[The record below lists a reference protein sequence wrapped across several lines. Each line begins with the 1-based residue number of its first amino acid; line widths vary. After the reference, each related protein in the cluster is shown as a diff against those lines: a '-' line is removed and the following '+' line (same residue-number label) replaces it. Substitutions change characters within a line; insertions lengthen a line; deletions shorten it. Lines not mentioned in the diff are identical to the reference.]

1 MKKTLI
7 IISIVLLTL
16 LTACNSSSKV
26 VDDYDTSQLS
36 ADFGDNEAY
45 EIGANAK
52 GMPVFKNHKKALQQA
67 QIDYKK
73 GFAATAKEHALKPI
87 SQRNYKNYMS
97 YAWQLETNDETVVQ
111 QGVMIAKFLD
121 IYENSFEK

>member
-7 IISIVLLTL
+7 IISIVLLIL

-26 VDDYDTSQLS
+26 VDDFDNSQLS
-36 ADFGDNEAY
+36 VDFDDDEAY
-45 EIGANAK
+45 EIEANAK

-73 GFAATAKEHALKPI
+73 GFAATAKEHDLKPI
-87 SQRNYKNYMS
+87 SQENYKDYMT
-97 YAWQLETNDETVVQ
+97 YAWQLETKDETVVQ

-121 IYENSFEK
+121 IYENSFE

>member
-1 MKKTLI
+1 MKKILI
-7 IISIVLLTL
+7 IISIVLFIL

-26 VDDYDTSQLS
+26 VDDYDNSQLS
-36 ADFGDNEAY
+36 ADFGDDEAY
-45 EIGANAK
+45 EIGTNAK

-73 GFAATAKEHALKPI
+73 GFAATAEEHDLKPI
-87 SQRNYKNYMS
+87 SKKNYKNYMT
-97 YAWQLETNDETVVQ
+97 YAWQLETKDETIVQ

-121 IYENSFEK
+121 IYENSFE

>member
-7 IISIVLLTL
+7 IISIVLLML

-26 VDDYDTSQLS
+26 VDDYDTSQLN
-36 ADFGDNEAY
+36 ADFGDDEAY
-45 EIGANAK
+45 EIGANAD
-52 GMPVFKNHKKALQQA
+52 GMPVFKNHQKALQQA

-73 GFAATAKEHALKPI
+73 GFAATAKVYNLKPI
-87 SQRNYKNYMS
+87 SQKNYKNYMT
-97 YAWQLETNDETVVQ
+97 YAWQFETKDETVVQ

-121 IYENSFEK
+121 IYENSFE